1 MRLFVTLATVSY
13 LLMGCAANSP
23 KTIVLSPD
31 IPHVTTQTANA
42 MTPIAL
48 SSQDQRSANYI
59 ARYLD
64 GDEVSRYVSPAETPN
79 LTLERVFNQALT
91 QAGYQIDPASNRA
104 LAIVVNQAV
113 TDVDESML
121 GMGYEAKTKLAVTI
135 KAENENRTFSKSY
148 SATST
153 LKGPMSA
160 DFASLELDINK
171 LMTELSSRIINDPEL
186 NQFLQ

>member
-23 KTIVLSPD
+23 KTIVLSPE
-31 IPHVTTQTANA
+31 IPQVSTTVTSASTG
-42 MTPIAL
+42 IAL
-48 SSQDQRSANYI
+48 ASQDQRSANYI

-64 GDEVSRYVSPAETPN
+64 GDEVSRYVSAAEAPN

-91 QAGYQIDPASNRA
+91 HAGYQIDPASNRS
-104 LAIVVNQAV
+104 LAIVVTQAV

-121 GMGYEAKTKLAVTI
+121 GYEAKTKLAVTI
-135 KAENENRTFSKSY
+135 NATNENRTFSKSY
-148 SATST
+148 SATSS

-171 LMTELSSRIINDPEL
+171 LMTQLSSRIINDPEL